1 MIICVVL
8 ITKFMLFFDWCFMY
22 LKSTNYFI
30 APKMPRSRPITR
42 SSNKNPLEVTL
53 LFLEER
59 AKYLQRCLRR
69 SEQKNSSLEG
79 ELSQVLQEISQQK
92 EQFQRLSSLHDSRGA
107 VISLLQQ
114 KISSLQQRNQELE
127 SQILRY
133 RRSSGT
139 FSSSS
144 GPWLHVS
151 CPPFDKD
158 GLPVGYKWVPNLAW
172 CKNNPNSDP
181 GPPPLDYEE
190 RVILEHL
197 NNGTFSR
204 SESDVSEQIGNK
216 ISEIIE

>member
-1 MIICVVL
+1 
-8 ITKFMLFFDWCFMY
+8 
-22 LKSTNYFI
+22 
-30 APKMPRSRPITR
+30 MPRSRPITR

-69 SEQKNSSLEG
+69 SEQKNSSLES

-92 EQFQRLSSLHDSRGA
+92 EQLQRLSSLHDSHGTF
-107 VISLLQQ
+107 ISVLQQ
-114 KISSLQQRNQELE
+114 KISILQRRNQELE

-144 GPWLHVS
+144 GPWAHVS
-151 CPPFDKD
+151 CPPYDNDSF
-158 GLPVGYKWVPNLAW
+158 PVGYKWVPNPAW
-172 CKNNPNSDP
+172 CKNNPNNDP

-190 RVILEHL
+190 RIILEHL
-197 NNGTFSR
+197 NKGTFSR

-216 ISEIIE
+216 ITEIIE